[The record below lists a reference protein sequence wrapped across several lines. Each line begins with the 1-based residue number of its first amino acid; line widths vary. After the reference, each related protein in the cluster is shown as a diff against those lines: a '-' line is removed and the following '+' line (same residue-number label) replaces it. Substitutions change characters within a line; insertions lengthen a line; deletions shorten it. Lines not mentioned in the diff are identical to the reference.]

1 MNHDLVETFGPTVLL
16 AVCFGALRAF
26 SGGCGWKGRRNYVED
41 SISGITGEHLESA
54 VATQENDV
62 WTLIQK
68 LQRDI
73 KKRRSRDRDKTW
85 WESYVSGSS
94 DSLDTSSPSVYRRQP
109 AAPCE
114 IVFSGEKKWERDSW
128 RRKDQ
133 RWQNERSRGKRSI
146 LLSSR
151 PKMKERSYR
160 FKPQPSLPNV
170 VNRDRLALDDLE
182 GKVIVGDAQEKLHR
196 NEMQR
201 NLDDIERLKRQLSAA
216 NRQNRSC
223 RRKEENQMKE
233 NDRLRGMITDME
245 GRLSVAERNI
255 AKKEA
260 AANDLQQK
268 LRQAEDNNR
277 QMRKKFEGQEQEIRK
292 GRSVGDDLR
301 RQVQEANALVAKL
314 RQDNEMMRCELS
326 QKEKEVRRMKSNWN
340 KDGADAKQL
349 KAELAQKNAVINK
362 LEADRG
368 RLENE
373 YEVLRNNFSVMKAH
387 FQNHKNEKDKIAAQ
401 LSILVHGR
409 GEDEESLRDLDQR
422 LDSLL
427 KVYRQYQQKERSPIL
442 PSAIARIRRRYQGSC
457 Q

>member
-1 MNHDLVETFGPTVLL
+1 
-16 AVCFGALRAF
+16 
-26 SGGCGWKGRRNYVED
+26 
-41 SISGITGEHLESA
+41 
-54 VATQENDV
+54 
-62 WTLIQK
+62 
-68 LQRDI
+68 
-73 KKRRSRDRDKTW
+73 
-85 WESYVSGSS
+85 
-94 DSLDTSSPSVYRRQP
+94 
-109 AAPCE
+109 
-114 IVFSGEKKWERDSW
+114 
-128 RRKDQ
+128 
-133 RWQNERSRGKRSI
+133 
-146 LLSSR
+146 
-151 PKMKERSYR
+151 MKERSIK
-160 FKPQPSLPNV
+160 FKPQPFHPNV

-182 GKVIVGDAQEKLHR
+182 GKGIVSDAKEKLHR
-196 NEMQR
+196 QEMLR
-201 NLDDIERLKRQLSAA
+201 NQDDIERLKRQLSAA
-216 NRQNRSC
+216 NRQNHSC

-233 NDRLRGMITDME
+233 NDRLRGMIADME

-260 AANDLQQK
+260 AANDLQQR
-268 LRQAEDNNR
+268 LRQAEEDNR

-314 RQDNEMMRCELS
+314 RQDNEKMRCELS
-326 QKEKEVRRMKSNWN
+326 QKEKEVRRMKSKWN

-349 KAELAQKNAVINK
+349 KAELAQKKAVINK

-387 FQNHKNEKDKIAAQ
+387 FLDHKGEKDKIAAQ

-427 KVYRQYQQKERSPIL
+427 QVYRQYQHNARSPIL